1 MKKMPLP
8 PDDGRRGA
16 DYIKGDAFERGAVIA
31 VLFTVIMVSAFIV
44 IFSLSGCRH
53 TAPSP
58 GPYDPCHWN
67 CVEISN
73 KCQHDVHYCNR
84 EFEMCMND
92 CSE

>member
-1 MKKMPLP
+1 MG
-8 PDDGRRGA
+8 DVGRSNR
-16 DYIKGDAFERGAVIA
+16 DEAFERTAVAI
-31 VLFTVIMVSAFIV
+31 VISTVILTFVIIV
-44 IFSLSGCRH
+44 LFSLSSCAH
-53 TAPSP
+53 KAPSP

-73 KCQHDVHYCNR
+73 KCQVDHDIHYCNR